1 MITVKARKPKK
12 YRNSLYNMSIA
23 QNLLKIKS
31 SLPENVTLVAVSK
44 TKPIPDLMEAYDA
57 GQRIFGE
64 NKIQE
69 MAEKWEAMPKDI
81 QWHMIGHVQTNK
93 VKFMAQ
99 FVSLIHGV
107 DSLKLLEEINK
118 QAQKNNRIID
128 CLLQIYI
135 AEEETKFGLD
145 EKELNEILT
154 SSTFQEMKNIRI
166 VGLMGMATF
175 TDNQNQIKKE
185 FTHLKSIF
193 DKYAIGTGTINRV
206 PTMQTISMGMSGDYQ
221 LAIECG
227 STMVRIGSSI
237 FGGR

>member
-1 MITVKARKPKK
+1 
-12 YRNSLYNMSIA
+12 MSIKN
-23 QNLLKIKS
+23 NLFNIKS
-31 SLPENVTLVAVSK
+31 TLPEHVTLVAVSK
-44 TKPIPDLMEAYDA
+44 TKPVSDLMEAYDA

-69 MAEKWEAMPKDI
+69 MCDKWEQMPKDI

-93 VKFMAQ
+93 VKFMAP

-118 QAQKNNRIID
+118 QALKNHRIID
-128 CLLQIYI
+128 CLLQIHI
-135 AEEETKFGLD
+135 AEEDTKFGLN
-145 EKELNEILT
+145 ENELNEILH
-154 SSTFQEMKNIRI
+154 FVQNGKEGMKNIRI

-175 TDNQNQIKKE
+175 TNNQEQIKKE
-185 FTHLKSIF
+185 FTYLKSIF
-193 DKYAIGTGTINRV
+193 DKTNQL
-206 PTMQTISMGMSGDYQ
+206 QTSNFKLQTLSMGMSGDYP

-237 FGGR
+237 FGTRS